1 MNRHRILTK
10 PKLSKAGSFTREFY
24 HFHLSFVCFIYYREM
39 FLSSCF
45 LLQLCCHCFVIVT
58 GFNFPPSSRL
68 CFTSF
73 YWLLLHPSPQPLQP
87 ALGIVYTS
95 HFILQTSTQIYFNPQ
110 TRYTKV
116 ISLLLL
122 LLVLRERYLNFI
134 LMFVPSINFY
144 NPFINLIKTIVF
156 WLPLFRILFPPFS
169 FIPQPICETIFRA
182 EFL

>member
-1 MNRHRILTK
+1 MKRRIKSKSSRMNRHRILTK

-73 YWLLLHPSPQPLQP
+73 YWLLLHPPPQPAP
-87 ALGIVYTS
+87 ARFRNCVHVSFHSTNIHTNIFQSSNSIHKS
-95 HFILQTSTQIYFNPQ
+95 HFTSAAAAGASREVFKFYFNVC
-110 TRYTKV
+110 T
-116 ISLLLL
+116 
-122 LLVLRERYLNFI
+122 EH
-134 LMFVPSINFY
+134 
-144 NPFINLIKTIVF
+144 
-156 WLPLFRILFPPFS
+156 
-169 FIPQPICETIFRA
+169 
-182 EFL
+182 